1 MTIKPLAIEQD
12 AIVDQVKELSSEKNN
27 LEVQIEVLERKLEN
41 IKASIAENE
50 DLKTKNKILQEQ
62 VLKQF
67 EEEWKRRAEYYPDIH
82 LAILMK
88 AAALNA
94 APPPKKE

>member
-1 MTIKPLAIEQD
+1 MTIKPLAIPQET
-12 AIVDQVKELSSEKNN
+12 IVDQVKALSTEKSA
-27 LEVQIEVLERKLEN
+27 LEVQIEVLERKLEG
-41 IKASIAENE
+41 IKARIAENE
-50 DLKTKNKILQEQ
+50 DLKTKNKDLQEQ

-67 EEEWKRRAEYYPDIH
+67 EEEWKRRAEYYPDLH
-82 LAILMK
+82 LAILTK